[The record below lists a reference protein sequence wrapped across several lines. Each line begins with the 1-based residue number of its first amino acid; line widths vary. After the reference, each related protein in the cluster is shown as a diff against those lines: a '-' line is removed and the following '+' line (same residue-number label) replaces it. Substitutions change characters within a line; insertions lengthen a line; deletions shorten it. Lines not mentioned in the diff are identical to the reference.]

1 MEITGTK
8 VLKKI
13 SNKSIIKSVDF
24 SFKEGVNGLI
34 GANGAGKTTLMRLIT
49 KYYKLSSGEIR
60 INLENDTNLFDNET
74 MYYDNLGY
82 LPQDFRGISEFTGIE
97 FLNYMKRAKNF
108 SNKNNTVLED
118 LVDIL
123 SLDKFLKYKLKNLS
137 GGTLRRVGV
146 LQALINNPKILILDE
161 PTAGL
166 DPSERISLK
175 NYLNDIAENRIIIVS
190 THIIQ
195 DIEDIASNVVII
207 DSGRVVLNEC
217 VNKVVSSMN
226 GKTWRVKTD
235 AKTLQVL
242 RDKYPIRKIK
252 EDESGF
258 YEVVLLSE
266 SKPIDNS
273 IKINANLE
281 DVYLYYSEKK
291 DDSYEF

>member
-1 MEITGTK
+1 MEITGSK

-13 SNKSIIKSVDF
+13 SNEPIIKSVNF

-34 GANGAGKTTLMRLIT
+34 GANGAGKTTLIRLIT
-49 KYYKLSSGEIR
+49 KYYKLTSGKIR
-60 INLENDTNLFDNET
+60 INLENDTDLFNNKT

-82 LPQDFRGISEFTGIE
+82 LPQDFRGIGEFTVIE
-97 FLNYMKRAKNF
+97 FLNYIKRTKNI
-108 SNKNNTVLED
+108 SNKNNTVIGD
-118 LVDIL
+118 LVDTL

-166 DPSERISLK
+166 DPSERINLK

-195 DIEDIASNVVII
+195 DIEDIANNVVII
-207 DSGRVVLNEC
+207 DSGKVVLNEC

-226 GKTWRVKTD
+226 GKIWRVKTD

>member
-1 MEITGTK
+1 MEIAGSN

-13 SNKSIIKSVDF
+13 SNKPIIKSVNF

-34 GANGAGKTTLMRLIT
+34 GANGAGKTTLIRLIT

-60 INLENDTNLFDNET
+60 VNLENDIDLFDKEL

-82 LPQDFRGISEFTGIE
+82 LPQDFRGISEFTVNE
-97 FLNYMKRAKNF
+97 FLNYMQKAKNV
-108 SNKNNTVLED
+108 SNKNSTVIRD
-118 LVDIL
+118 LVDTL
-123 SLDKFLKYKLKNLS
+123 SLERFLKYKLKNLS
-137 GGTLRRVGV
+137 GGTLRRVGI

-166 DPSERISLK
+166 DPNERINLK

-195 DIEDIASNVVII
+195 DIEDIASNVVIV
-207 DSGRVVLNEC
+207 DSGRVILNEC
-217 VNKVVSSMN
+217 VNKAVKSMN
-226 GKTWRVKTD
+226 GKVWMVKTD
-235 AKTLQVL
+235 VKTLQGL
-242 RDKYPIRKIK
+242 REKYPIRKIK
-252 EDESGF
+252 EDKNGF
-258 YEVVLLSE
+258 YEIVLLSE
-266 SKPIDNS
+266 SKPLDNA

-281 DVYLYYSEKK
+281 DVYLYNSTKR